1 MQIADD
7 LEHKRTIR
15 LRKAIRQSFI
25 IVLCCFIISLILA
38 LTTSVPTQVVFWLGI
53 IGTGIILWATLGYLG
68 WEIQSWKGETLPE
81 QINRM
86 WFRVLYIVGTL
97 LLFISILF
105 NIIR

>member
-1 MQIADD
+1 MHIADD

-15 LRKAIRQSFI
+15 LRKAIGRSFI
-25 IVLCCFIISLILA
+25 IVVCCFIISLILA
-38 LTTSVPTQVVFWLGI
+38 LMISVPTQVVFWLGI

-68 WEIQSWKGETLPE
+68 WKIQSWKGETLPE

-86 WFRVLYIVGTL
+86 WFMVLYIVGTL